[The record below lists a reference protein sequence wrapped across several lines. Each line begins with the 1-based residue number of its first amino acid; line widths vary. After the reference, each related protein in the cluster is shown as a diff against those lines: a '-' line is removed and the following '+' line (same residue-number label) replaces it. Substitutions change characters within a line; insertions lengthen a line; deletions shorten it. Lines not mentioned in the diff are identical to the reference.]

1 LRVPRNTFPCGSWQ
15 LWQPILDAEGFFS
28 KPHPP
33 DTLVERIHRAL
44 TRLPGGS
51 TPRKRGR
58 SAAPFLTMSPRTTS
72 RQTAAEPTGAVV
84 NEAFADFD
92 LSGRTAVITG
102 AASDMGV
109 ATALRLAAAGAN
121 VALGDIDASR
131 VETTAARI
139 AERGTGALSMPTD
152 VTRSSDVTA
161 LVERAVERFGRVDVM
176 VNLAGIIHD
185 ARVAETDEA
194 DLERVLA
201 VNVKGVYFGCQAA
214 VAAMGD
220 QGSGS
225 IVNMA
230 SLAAFAPIP
239 QLSAYAISKAGIV
252 ALTKVLA
259 AEVSGVGI
267 RVNAIAPGFI
277 EGGMTRRHSLTP
289 AGEVDEAKMEAERA
303 RARDH
308 IPLHITGRPE
318 DVANATLFLAS
329 DASRYLTGQVLHP
342 NGGSYMP

>member
-1 LRVPRNTFPCGSWQ
+1 
-15 LWQPILDAEGFFS
+15 
-28 KPHPP
+28 
-33 DTLVERIHRAL
+33 
-44 TRLPGGS
+44 
-51 TPRKRGR
+51 
-58 SAAPFLTMSPRTTS
+58 MSPRPTS
-72 RQTAAEPTGAVV
+72 RQSAAEPTGAFV
-84 NEAFADFD
+84 NEAFRDFD
-92 LSGRTAVITG
+92 LGGLTAVITG

-121 VALGDIDASR
+121 VALGDIDAFR
-131 VETTAARI
+131 MEATAAKI
-139 AERGTGALSMPTD
+139 ADRGTGALSLPTD
-152 VTRSSDVTA
+152 VTRRADVEA
-161 LVERAVERFGRVDVM
+161 LVERAVETFGRIDIM

-185 ARVAETDEA
+185 ARVTETDEA

-214 VAAMGD
+214 VSAMGER
-220 QGSGS
+220 GSGS

-259 AEVSGVGI
+259 AEVSGAGI

-277 EGGMTRRHSLTP
+277 EGGMTKRHSLNPDGT
-289 AGEVDEAKMEAERA
+289 VDEAKMEAERA
-303 RARDH
+303 RARDG

-318 DVANATLFLAS
+318 DIANATLFLAS